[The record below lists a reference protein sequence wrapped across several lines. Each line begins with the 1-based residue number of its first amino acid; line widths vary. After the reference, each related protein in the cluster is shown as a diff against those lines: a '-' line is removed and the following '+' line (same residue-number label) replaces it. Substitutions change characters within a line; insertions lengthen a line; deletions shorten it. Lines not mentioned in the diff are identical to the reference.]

1 MSTAR
6 VKIVL
11 ACEVCGTRNYKTTRS
26 GALNVKALKIKKFC
40 TACAKHTV
48 HHESR

>member
-1 MSTAR
+1 MSSAR

-11 ACEVCGTRNYKTTRS
+11 ACEVCGARNYKTSRS
-26 GALNVKALKIKKFC
+26 SVPGAKALTMKKFC
-40 TACAKHTV
+40 AGCAKHTV